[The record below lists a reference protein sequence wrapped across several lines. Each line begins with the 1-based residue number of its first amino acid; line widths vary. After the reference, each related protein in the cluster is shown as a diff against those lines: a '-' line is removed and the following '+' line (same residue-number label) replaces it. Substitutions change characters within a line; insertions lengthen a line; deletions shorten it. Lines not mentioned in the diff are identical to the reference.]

1 MLSKI
6 RDLIGSKT
14 KDSDNYDKKYM
25 KIKFNSF
32 DEFLLN
38 NRIEMSSL
46 MIVVRAI
53 FLEKNKFYPQ
63 VF

>member
-6 RDLIGSKT
+6 RGLIGSKT

-46 MIVVRAI
+46 IIVVRAI

>member
-14 KDSDNYDKKYM
+14 KDSDNYDKKYV

>member
-46 MIVVRAI
+46 IIVVRAI

>member
-1 MLSKI
+1 MISKI

>member
-14 KDSDNYDKKYM
+14 KDSDNYDKKSM

>member
-53 FLEKNKFYPQ
+53 FLEKNKFYLQ

>member
-25 KIKFNSF
+25 KIKFNPF

-53 FLEKNKFYPQ
+53 FLEKNKFYPH

>member
-38 NRIEMSSL
+38 NRIEMSSV